1 MTEKRMKTQYNN
13 ILNTIHDA
21 DELLDGNHIS
31 MEGFKSYLTSSRV
44 IAVMSR
50 AGSGK
55 SLFSRSLALEIGGNH
70 SIFSSTELSP
80 TQILRY
86 LAPKVLG
93 ESLESVRKQ
102 NDETK
107 LAYRA
112 LAAGINIMELGRPED
127 YSMDK
132 LKTLIKERITASG
145 KFDGVVLIDG
155 FDFILDVI
163 ARYSKQSRAE
173 THTSAFE
180 SLNAF
185 AHEVGIKVIV
195 TLFFPSSMG
204 RFKSDRTLA
213 EEFKENSS
221 NLDIDTFI
229 TIDRDFSEEEN
240 PRNQLQVSV
249 FQRPKNTLIGS
260 LVIRDLSEDE
270 ELYCAEGC
278 GECGKKT
285 VEETTL
291 TISTPCDNHIL
302 EREYQTREVS
312 VCCGSGLAIVNTK
325 TNKEEWPTEYE
336 FVEAD

>member
-1 MTEKRMKTQYNN
+1 MKPQYNN
-13 ILNTIHDA
+13 ILNTIHDS
-21 DELLDGNHIS
+21 DELLNGNHAS

-70 SIFSSTELSP
+70 SIFSSTEISP
-80 TQILRY
+80 TQVLSY

-93 ESLESVRKQ
+93 ESLESIRKQ
-102 NDETK
+102 NDESK

-112 LAAGINIMELGRPED
+112 LAAGINIMDLGRPED
-127 YSMDK
+127 YSMDN
-132 LKTLIKERITASG
+132 LKTLIKERINASE
-145 KFDGVVLIDG
+145 KFGGVVLIDG
-155 FDFILDVI
+155 FDFILDSI
-163 ARYSKQSRAE
+163 ARNSKESRAE
-173 THTSAFE
+173 THISAFE
-180 SLNAF
+180 DLNAF
-185 AHEVGIKVIV
+185 AHEIDIKVIV

-204 RFKSDRTLA
+204 RFESERTLA
-213 EEFKENSS
+213 EEFQENSG
-221 NLDIDTFI
+221 NLDIDAFI
-229 TIDRDFSEEEN
+229 TIDRDFREEKH
-240 PRNQLQVSV
+240 PRNQLQVSL

-260 LVIRDLSEDE
+260 LVIRDLNEDE
-270 ELYCAEGC
+270 ELYCEEGC

-291 TISTPCDNHIL
+291 TISTPCDSHIL

-325 TNKEEWPTEYE
+325 TNDEEWPTEYE
-336 FVEAD
+336 FVEAS